1 MALRKRSPWL
11 PLAAFTIL
19 AAFLGMGLTLN
30 PRELPS
36 PLIGKPAPDFSLPRL
51 HAAQQLIT
59 PAQLRG
65 RVWLLNVWAS
75 WCSSCRAE
83 HEQLMAL
90 ARREALPI
98 YGLDYKDEREAGV
111 AWLARHGNPYVASA
125 FDAEGRA
132 GIDWG
137 VYGVPETF
145 LVDAQGIIR
154 YKHVG
159 PLTRAVIEGQI
170 LPLARELSRHG

>member
-51 HAAQQLIT
+51 HAAQELIA

-65 RVWLLNVWAS
+65 RVWVLNVWAS

-98 YGLDYKDEREAGV
+98 YGLDYKDERDAGI

-145 LVDAQGIIR
+145 LVDAQGVIR
-154 YKHVG
+154 YKHIG
-159 PLTRAVIEGQI
+159 PLTPAVIEGQI

>member
-1 MALRKRSPWL
+1 MKNRRSLWI
-11 PLAAFTIL
+11 PLAAFAVL
-19 AAFLGMGLTLN
+19 AAFLGVGLTLN

-36 PLIGKPAPDFSLPRL
+36 PLVGKPAPAFSLPQL
-51 HAAQQLIT
+51 HAAAEVMA
-59 PAQLRG
+59 PEHLRG
-65 RVWLLNVWAS
+65 KVYLLNVWAS

-83 HEQLMAL
+83 HEHLMAL
-90 ARREALPI
+90 AGTRELPI
-98 YGLDYKDEREAGV
+98 YGLDYKDERDAGI
-111 AWLARHGNPYVASA
+111 AWLHRNGNPYVASA

-145 LVDAQGIIR
+145 LVDAQGVVR

-159 PLTRAVIEGQI
+159 PLTPAVIEGRI
-170 LPLARELSRHG
+170 LPLARELARHG

>member
-1 MALRKRSPWL
+1 MALRKQSPWL

-36 PLIGKPAPDFSLPRL
+36 PLVGKPAPDFSLPRL
-51 HAAQQLIT
+51 HAAQQLIA

-154 YKHVG
+154 YKHIG

-170 LPLARELSRHG
+170 LPLARELARHG